1 MAELADK
8 ILLKVQFIF
17 VEIGCLLSISVMN
30 VQNMLH
36 FYRSALPYISSH
48 RDRKRYT
55 VCFQCV
61 MCLCGDLFSL
71 LSVIS
76 VDLCMAVVF

>member
-1 MAELADK
+1 MAELAGK

-17 VEIGCLLSISVMN
+17 IEIGYLLSISIMN

-36 FYRSALPYISSH
+36 FHRFALPYISSR
-48 RDRKRYT
+48 RDRKRYA
-55 VCFQCV
+55 VCFHCV
-61 MCLCGDLFSL
+61 VCLCGDLFSL

-76 VDLCMAVVF
+76 IDLCMAVVF